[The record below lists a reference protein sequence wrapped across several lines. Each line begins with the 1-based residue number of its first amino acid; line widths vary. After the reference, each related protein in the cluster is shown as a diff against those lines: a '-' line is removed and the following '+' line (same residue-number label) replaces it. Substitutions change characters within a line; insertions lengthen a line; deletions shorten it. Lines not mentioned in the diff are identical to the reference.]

1 MTKGNS
7 CKLGGAIKRLWDFE
21 STLYIDIELGKCAN
35 KDIYNVKL
43 IQ

>member
-7 CKLGGAIKRLWDFE
+7 CKLGGAIKEKLDFE
-21 STLYIDIELGKCAN
+21 TSLFLSIELGKCKN
-35 KDIYNVKL
+35 KYICNVKL